1 MKDLPKELFRPAAP
15 RDKEELPPRASRG
28 FFADALYRFL
38 RSAASKIALG
48 VIAVIM
54 LFSFLTPLFTAR
66 SSDMM
71 DPYYAKLAPRIE
83 YLGIIAERERRVSPT
98 GLVRIAAIGMTGGES
113 LAESIGSSTS
123 PLTKKPV
130 HDGRIYT
137 ATVDTYL
144 EVGFIYKTVDREEYL
159 SMLEYERS
167 TGETLL
173 YPLIAKNDYNP
184 EPNNANSWY
193 RQSADGTPLDENGE
207 LLNIDDELRLVN
219 NYLRDESGNII
230 YTVASGGGDTS
241 SAGVKVRVLYYN
253 YYKYKTGSLPN
264 YLFGLDSQ
272 GYDLALRLADG
283 IRLSLLIA
291 LLVSIINFT
300 IGAFVGAVE
309 GYYGGAV
316 DLVIERVTDVLSGV
330 PFIVVATLFQ
340 IYLSDRVGPIPSLL
354 FAFVLTGWLGTAN
367 RVRLQFYRF
376 KRSEYVLAARTLGA
390 SDRRIIWRHIFP
402 NTLGTLITASALV
415 IPGVIFQES
424 MLSFLG
430 IVNLGGES
438 LTSLGT
444 LLADASG
451 VWINYPHLMLFPA
464 LTISLLMISFN
475 IFGEGLRDAFN
486 PRTKGAYE

>member
-1 MKDLPKELFRPAAP
+1 MSDLPRELFRPAAL
-15 RDKEELPPRASRG
+15 RDREELPHTASRG
-28 FFADALYRFL
+28 FFADALFRFWH
-38 RSAASKIALG
+38 RAASKVALG
-48 VIAVIM
+48 VIALIL
-54 LFSFLTPLFTAR
+54 LFSIFVPLFSSR

-83 YLGIIAERERRVSPT
+83 RFGIRAERERRVSAT
-98 GLVRIAAIGMTGGES
+98 GLVRIASIGMTEGES
-113 LAESIGSSTS
+113 LIESVGGEMS
-123 PLTKKPV
+123 PLIRMPDT
-130 HDGRIYT
+130 DGRIYT
-137 ATVDTYL
+137 ARVDTYL

-159 SMLEYERS
+159 AMLEYEREM
-167 TGETLL
+167 GEQLL
-173 YPLIAKNDYNP
+173 YPLIAANEYNP
-184 EPNNANSWY
+184 EPANANSWY
-193 RQSADGTPLDENGE
+193 MQASDGAPLDDFGE
-207 LLNIDDELRLVN
+207 PLTVSEELRLYD
-219 NYLRDESGNII
+219 NYLRDDSGN
-230 YTVASGGGDTS
+230 TVYAAAAGGGDS
-241 SAGVKVRVLYYN
+241 ESAGVKVRLLYYN
-253 YYKYKTGSLPN
+253 YYKYKTGGSPD

-291 LLVSIINFT
+291 ILVSLINFT
-300 IGAFVGAVE
+300 IGAALGAVE
-309 GYYGGAV
+309 GYFGGAV
-316 DLVIERVTDVLSGV
+316 DLVLERVTDVLSGV

-340 IYLSDRVGPIPSLL
+340 IYLADRVGPIPSLL

-376 KRSEYVLAARTLGA
+376 KKSEYVLAARTLGA
-390 SDRRIIWRHIFP
+390 SDGRIIWRHIFP

-464 LTISLLMISFN
+464 ITISLLMISFN

-486 PRTKGAYE
+486 PRTKGGV

>member
-1 MKDLPKELFRPAAP
+1 MSDLPKELFKPAAP
-15 RDKEELPPRASRG
+15 RDIEELPHTVSRG
-28 FFADALYRFL
+28 FFADALSRFWHFT
-38 RSAASKIALG
+38 ASKIALG
-48 VIAVIM
+48 VIAMIL
-54 LFSFLTPLFTAR
+54 LFSIFVPLFSTR
-66 SSDMM
+66 QLNMM

-83 YLGIIAERERRVSPT
+83 RFGIRAERERRVSEI
-98 GLVRIAAIGMTGGES
+98 GLVRIASIGMTGGES
-113 LAESIGSSTS
+113 LGESVGKEMS
-123 PLTKKPV
+123 PLIKAPEA
-130 HDGRIYT
+130 DGRIYRVR
-137 ATVDTYL
+137 VDTYL
-144 EVGFIYKTVDREEYL
+144 EVGFIYKTVDKEEYL
-159 SMLEYERS
+159 SMLEYERE
-167 TGETLL
+167 TGEQLL
-173 YPLIAKNDYNP
+173 YPLIATNEYNP
-184 EPNNANSWY
+184 EPDNANSWY
-193 RQSADGTPLDENGE
+193 KMASDGAPLDELGE
-207 LLNIDDELRLVN
+207 PMTVTEELRLYD
-219 NYLRDESGNII
+219 NYLRDEGGNTV
-230 YTVASGGGDTS
+230 YTVASGGGDME
-241 SAGVKVRVLYYN
+241 SAGVKVRLLYYN
-253 YYKYKTGSLPN
+253 YYKYKTGSSPD

-291 LLVSIINFT
+291 TLVSLINFT
-300 IGAFVGAVE
+300 IGAVVGAIE
-309 GYYGGAV
+309 GYFGGAV
-316 DLVIERVTDVLSGV
+316 DLVLERVTDVLSGV

-340 IYLSDRVGPIPSLL
+340 IYLADRVGPIPSLL

-376 KRSEYVLAARTLGA
+376 KKSEYVLAARTLGA
-390 SDRRIIWRHIFP
+390 SHGRIIWRHIFP

-486 PRTKGAYE
+486 PRTKGGV

>member
-1 MKDLPKELFRPAAP
+1 MSDLPKELFKPAAP
-15 RDKEELPPRASRG
+15 RDIEELPHTVSRG
-28 FFADALYRFL
+28 FFADALSRFW
-38 RSAASKIALG
+38 RFTASKIALS
-48 VIAVIM
+48 VIALIL
-54 LFSFLTPLFTAR
+54 LFSIFVPLFSTR
-66 SSDMM
+66 RSDMM

-83 YLGIIAERERRVSPT
+83 RLGIRAERERRVSAT
-98 GLVRIAAIGMTGGES
+98 GLVRIASIGMTEGES
-113 LAESIGSSTS
+113 LGESVGKEMS
-123 PLTKKPV
+123 PLIKAPEA
-130 HDGRIYT
+130 DGRIYT
-137 ATVDTYL
+137 VGVDTYL

-159 SMLEYERS
+159 SMLEYERE
-167 TGETLL
+167 TGEQLL
-173 YPLIAKNDYNP
+173 YPLIATNEYNP
-184 EPNNANSWY
+184 EPDNANSWY
-193 RQSADGTPLDENGE
+193 KMASDGAPLDGLGE
-207 LLNIDDELRLVN
+207 PMTVTEELRLYD
-219 NYLRDESGNII
+219 NYLRDEGGNTV
-230 YTVASGGGDTS
+230 YTVASGGGDNE
-241 SAGVKVRVLYYN
+241 SAGVKVRLLYYS
-253 YYKYKTGSLPN
+253 YYKYKTGTSPD

-291 LLVSIINFT
+291 TLVSLINFT
-300 IGAFVGAVE
+300 IGAVVGAVE
-309 GYYGGAV
+309 GYFGGAV
-316 DLVIERVTDVLSGV
+316 DLVLERVTDVLSGV

-340 IYLSDRVGPIPSLL
+340 IYLADRVGPIPSLL

-376 KRSEYVLAARTLGA
+376 KKSEYVLAARTLGA
-390 SDRRIIWRHIFP
+390 SHRRIIWRHIFP

-486 PRTKGAYE
+486 PRTKGGV

>member
-1 MKDLPKELFRPAAP
+1 MSDLPRELFRPAAP
-15 RDKEELPPRASRG
+15 RDIEELPQTRSRG
-28 FFADALYRFL
+28 FFADALSRFWH
-38 RSAASKIALG
+38 RAASKIALG
-48 VIAVIM
+48 VIALIL
-54 LFSFLTPLFTAR
+54 LFSILAPLFSMR
-66 SSDMM
+66 RSDMM

-83 YLGIIAERERRVSPT
+83 RFGIRAERDRRVSAT
-98 GLVRIAAIGMTGGES
+98 GLVRIASIGMTEGES
-113 LAESIGSSTS
+113 LGESLGGEMSALIKMQKT
-123 PLTKKPV
+123 
-130 HDGRIYT
+130 DDRIYT
-137 ATVDTYL
+137 ARVDTYL

-159 SMLEYERS
+159 SMLKYERE
-167 TGETLL
+167 TGERLL
-173 YPLIAKNDYNP
+173 YPLVATNEYNP
-184 EPNNANSWY
+184 EPTNANSWY
-193 RQSADGTPLDENGE
+193 MQASDGTPLDELGE
-207 LLNIDDELRLVN
+207 PMTVTEELRLYD
-219 NYLRDESGNII
+219 NYLRDEDGNTV
-230 YTVASGGGDTS
+230 YTVASGGGDTE
-241 SAGVKVRVLYYN
+241 SAGVKVRLLYYN
-253 YYKYKTGSLPN
+253 YYKYKTGSSPD

-291 LLVSIINFT
+291 TLVSLINFT
-300 IGAFVGAVE
+300 IGAVVGAVE
-309 GYYGGAV
+309 GYFGGAV
-316 DLVIERVTDVLSGV
+316 DLILERVTDVLSGV

-340 IYLSDRVGPIPSLL
+340 IYLADRAGPIPSLL

-376 KRSEYVLAARTLGA
+376 KKSEYVLAARTLGA
-390 SDRRIIWRHIFP
+390 SHARIIWRHIFP

-486 PRTKGAYE
+486 PRTKGGV